1 MSEEQNVGAVADL
14 SEPQI
19 RRAVADLPLDDSERA
34 YLIDRLV
41 DQLAWFERK
50 SARNQ
55 KLQRWYRI
63 TALAGG
69 LLLPVLVNE
78 TATSSEDWV
87 RIAAISVSLVVGM
100 AAGLETFLRPG
111 DKWLQYRQSAEKLR
125 SEWWMYVNLAG
136 PFYAGSPSH
145 EAAFRTLVER
155 VESIVS
161 DDVAG
166 FVAIVTPN
174 TQVPG
179 QQPPGPDDPSA
190 SL

>member
-1 MSEEQNVGAVADL
+1 MSEDQNVGEVADQ
-14 SEPQI
+14 SEPEI
-19 RRAVADLPLDDSERA
+19 RRAIAELPLDHRQRS

-41 DQLAWFERK
+41 NQLAWFERK

-55 KLQRWYRI
+55 KLQRYYRI

-87 RIAAISVSLVVGM
+87 RIASIAVSLVVGM

-111 DKWLQYRQSAEKLR
+111 DKWLQYRQSAERLR

-136 PFYAGSPSH
+136 PFYADSPSH
-145 EAAFRTLVER
+145 DAAFLGLVER

-161 DDVAG
+161 DDVSG
-166 FVAIVTPN
+166 FVAIVAPS

-179 QQPPGPDDPSA
+179 APQSGQDDTS
-190 SL
+190 SGV